1 MKVKDFKTFCPKAF
15 AGIGELPD
23 TVADRS
29 IPIRLQR
36 RGRSESVE
44 RFRERRERD
53 STEPIRSRLGQ
64 LASARF
70 DALDQA
76 EPVLPDALSDRQQD
90 VWEPLFAIAD
100 LAGSGWQ
107 GRARLA
113 AVGLHESP
121 EEHDTIRLLDE
132 MRTIFNG
139 HKAVSTQEV
148 IRGLVDIEDAPYA
161 IWWAKQVAE
170 ADASPDK
177 SSGLWKSLGAKL
189 ARELHDFGVKPG
201 MAFDGERSFRGYE
214 RADLAPLWERYL
226 PRIPSEY
233 AEDAEHAEPSQ
244 AQARADSASSASSA
258 SFAHGQE
265 EQDRQAQYIRDWNA
279 DVYERAAEERARKT
293 ETQRKD
299 AGPTEGPPDQQG
311 LLGPAEEER

>member
-15 AGIGELPD
+15 AGIGTLPD
-23 TVADRS
+23 TVSDRS

-36 RGRSESVE
+36 RGRKETVE
-44 RFRERRERD
+44 RFRERRER
-53 STEPIRSRLGQ
+53 SQTEAIRSRLEH

-70 DALDQA
+70 DPLDQA
-76 EPVLPDALSDRQQD
+76 EPVLPDALTDRQQD

-100 LAGSGWQ
+100 LAGSGWH

-113 AVGLHESP
+113 AVALHEAP

-132 MRTIFNG
+132 MRSIFNG

-161 IWWAKQVAE
+161 IWWGKQVAE

-189 ARELHDFGVKPG
+189 ARELHDFNLRPK
-201 MAFDGERSFRGYE
+201 MAFDGERTFRGYE
-214 RADLAPLWERYL
+214 RAELEPVWERYL
-226 PRIPSEY
+226 PHYPAKD
-233 AEDAEHAEPSQ
+233 AEDANDAEQ
-244 AQARADSASSASSA
+244 AQAQAHADSSSSTSSASSA
-258 SFAHGQE
+258 RTQGNCP
-265 EQDRQAQYIRDWNA
+265 DCG
-279 DVYERAAEERARKT
+279 AASG
-293 ETQRKD
+293 D
-299 AGPTEGPPDQQG
+299 
-311 LLGPAEEER
+311 PAYDGHANGCPRFYRGVAA